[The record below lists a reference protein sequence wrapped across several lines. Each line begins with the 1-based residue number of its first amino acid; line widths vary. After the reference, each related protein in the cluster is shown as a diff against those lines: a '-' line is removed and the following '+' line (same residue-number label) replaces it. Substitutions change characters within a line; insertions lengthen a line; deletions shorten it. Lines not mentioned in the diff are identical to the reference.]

1 MIETSPTLL
10 VVDDAAS
17 NIGIILETL
26 GENYTMRIA
35 TDGAAA
41 LNSVQKSRPDLIL
54 LDIMMPGMDGFE
66 VCRRL
71 KDDPAAAGEVPVFDP
86 SAYPPVYLYKK
97 TL

>member
-1 MIETSPTLL
+1 MSESKANLL
-10 VVDDAAS
+10 IVDDVAT
-17 NIGIILETL
+17 NIDILLEVL
-26 GENYTMRIA
+26 GEEYTVRVA
-35 TDGAAA
+35 VDGYGA
-41 LNSVQKSRPDLIL
+41 LDSVRKVCPDLIL